1 MYKAILHSMENL
13 EFFGL
18 TGFFISLT
26 FFIGVIIW
34 TVKQS
39 SEKMDRM
46 ANLPFEP
53 DYEVS
58 ENDKKR

>member
-1 MYKAILHSMENL
+1 MENL